1 MTRLNSNIP
10 ARPLKNSRRAL
21 TGRLNLAN
29 GGMAGFESSLER
41 DWLRVLDFN
50 PLVQAIRE
58 QPFTIYYDSQ
68 DGRRRYTP
76 DVLVELR
83 EEKRVRTCV
92 YEIKPLEQLRAEWQE
107 LRPRFKAAVAH
118 CKRQG
123 WQFKIVTETHIR
135 TPTLANINFLRR
147 YRSMEPLLVRQAQ
160 LKYTASVLGPTTPQA
175 LLAAAYWSAEEQA
188 MAIPALWQLIERGE
202 LIADLNKPLTMSTPI
217 RLGA

>member
-1 MTRLNSNIP
+1 
-10 ARPLKNSRRAL
+10 
-21 TGRLNLAN
+21 
-29 GGMAGFESSLER
+29 MAGFESSLER

-50 PLVQAIRE
+50 PQVRAIRE
-58 QPFTIYYDSQ
+58 QPFTIYYDSN

-76 DVLVELR
+76 DVLVELH
-83 EEKRVRTCV
+83 EAGGVRTFV
-92 YEIKPLEQLRAEWQE
+92 YEVKTLEQLRAEWYE

-135 TPTLANINFLRR
+135 TPLLANINFLRR

-175 LLAAAYWSAEEQA
+175 LLAAAYWSVEDQA
-188 MAIPALWQLIERGE
+188 TAIPALWQLVEKGE
-202 LIADLNKPLTMSTPI
+202 LIADLNKPLTMSTAI
-217 RLGA
+217 RLGT